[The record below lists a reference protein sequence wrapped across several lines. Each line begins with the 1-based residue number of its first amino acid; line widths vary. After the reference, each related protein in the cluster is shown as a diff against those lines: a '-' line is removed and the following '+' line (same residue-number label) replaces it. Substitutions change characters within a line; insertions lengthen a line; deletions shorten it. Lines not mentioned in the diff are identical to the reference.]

1 METSSPSEAPIDRYV
16 VLEYLAEG
24 GMGAIYLGK
33 KMGAGGFEKQVV
45 LKQLL
50 PEFTRQPEFIDLF
63 LREARLSATLDHAN
77 IIHTIDLVTAGE
89 DYFIVMEYLDGADLR
104 TLLRR
109 CKKKRRGLSPAAGI
123 YVARELLSA
132 LAYAHNKVGPDGVP
146 LRLIH
151 RDISPSNILIS
162 GSGEVKLTDFGIAKA
177 STHNSVF
184 YRVKGKVGYM
194 SPEQAKSEHLD
205 ARSDLYSLA
214 VCLFEIITGE
224 RLFVNV
230 GLTTSADEMYAQPV
244 PLISHKMPG
253 LPPELDK
260 VMLKALS
267 RDPDHRYQT
276 AGEFQEALLRCAHRH
291 GLMMS
296 APDLAEHLSVE
307 CGDPA
312 SWRDESGETGGIG
325 TELYEMDDEEEPPL
339 EPESTDRID
348 PDEVRMGGRT
358 GLESD
363 SDMSVA
369 LASGGQLLRDRDS
382 RRRRARTSI
391 TKLTELRGIALTSM
405 INLAGGTSTDHAG
418 ADPLIDFDDLGR
430 SPMLPSTTD
439 DAGPAGPMPGA
450 AQPGRLPATMR
461 GMQPGMQQPG
471 MQPGVGPGMQPG
483 VGPGM
488 QPGMRPGMQ
497 PGMQPGMGP
506 GMQPGMGPGMQ
517 PGMQPGMGPGMQP
530 GMQPGMGPGM
540 QPGMGPGMQPGMQ
553 PGMGPG
559 MQPGM
564 GPGGQP
570 GMSSG
575 MQPGMRPGMSQ
586 GMRPGMAPPMG
597 APGAYP
603 PHAGAMPGHPGA
615 QPHPQT
621 GPHARAQV
629 APAQGGP
636 HAQPQ
641 GKPHPLAPPGVH
653 PQAPRGSL
661 ADIDPLEQT
670 GIVVE
675 PALSAMAPQGSA
687 YPPSPGP
694 GGFGESGPMQA
705 IPTFMPQGHSAS
717 MPVGGRSPGSGVYA
731 QTWAAALT
739 PVQRPWLLLAI
750 IFLVGVGTAAVIGL
764 SGPTI
769 HAATSPVPLAATPTA
784 VSVSAPAAAPAR
796 AAGPTEKK
804 GAP

>member
-1 METSSPSEAPIDRYV
+1 
-16 VLEYLAEG
+16 
-24 GMGAIYLGK
+24 MGAIYLGK

-104 TLLRR
+104 SLLRR
-109 CKKKRRGLSPAAGI
+109 CKKRSRGLSPAAGI

-214 VCLFEIITGE
+214 VCLFEMITGE

-296 APDLAEHLSVE
+296 APDLAEHLATV
-307 CGDPA
+307 CGDPT
-312 SWRDESGETGGIG
+312 SWRDDGDESSAAIG
-325 TELYEMDDEEEPPL
+325 TELYEMEDEEDAEL
-339 EPESTDRID
+339 EAEGTDQIV
-348 PDEVRMGGRT
+348 PGEVLQAGRS
-358 GLESD
+358 GAPSD
-363 SDMSVA
+363 SDMSAAVA
-369 LASGGQLLRDRDS
+369 DGGQLLRDRDR

-418 ADPLIDFDDLGR
+418 AAPLIDFDDLAQ
-430 SPMLPSTTD
+430 SPMLPSTS
-439 DAGPAGPMPGA
+439 GPAPVAP
-450 AQPGRLPATMR
+450 
-461 GMQPGMQQPG
+461 
-471 MQPGVGPGMQPG
+471 
-483 VGPGM
+483 
-488 QPGMRPGMQ
+488 RPG
-497 PGMQPGMGP
+497 PTP
-506 GMQPGMGPGMQ
+506 
-517 PGMQPGMGPGMQP
+517 
-530 GMQPGMGPGM
+530 
-540 QPGMGPGMQPGMQ
+540 
-553 PGMGPG
+553 
-559 MQPGM
+559 
-564 GPGGQP
+564 
-570 GMSSG
+570 
-575 MQPGMRPGMSQ
+575 
-586 GMRPGMAPPMG
+586 
-597 APGAYP
+597 YP
-603 PHAGAMPGHPGA
+603 PHAGPPHPGAPHPGPPHAGPPPGGPPHPGHHPGQPGHPA
-615 QPHPQT
+615 HPMAAAPSAPQMLAPG
-621 GPHARAQV
+621 GPSRPPQ
-629 APAQGGP
+629 AQGKG
-636 HAQPQ
+636 
-641 GKPHPLAPPGVH
+641 HPLAPPGVH

-661 ADIDPLEQT
+661 AHIDPLEQT
-670 GIVVE
+670 GIVV
-675 PALSAMAPQGSA
+675 APGDPGFA
-687 YPPSPGP
+687 PPPGP
-694 GGFGESGPMQA
+694 PGMMGEGGPGQA
-705 IPTFMPQGHSAS
+705 VPAFMPPGVSAS
-717 MPVGGRSPGSGVYA
+717 MPVGGPHGGGAYA
-731 QTWAAALT
+731 HTWAAALA
-739 PVQRPWLLLAI
+739 PAQRPWLLLAI
-750 IFLVGVGTAAVIGL
+750 ILVLGIGTATIIGL
-764 SGPTI
+764 TGPTI
-769 HAATSPVPLAATPTA
+769 EASTSPAPLPSASGATSTATTPASTPA
-784 VSVSAPAAAPAR
+784 SASAPARSEP
-796 AAGPTEKK
+796 
-804 GAP
+804 

>member
-1 METSSPSEAPIDRYV
+1 
-16 VLEYLAEG
+16 
-24 GMGAIYLGK
+24 MGAIYLGK

-104 TLLRR
+104 SLLRR
-109 CKKKRRGLSPAAGI
+109 CKKRRRGLSPAAGI

-214 VCLFEIITGE
+214 VCLFEMITGE

-296 APDLAEHLSVE
+296 APDLAEHLATV

-312 SWRDESGETGGIG
+312 SWRDDGNEASSAIG
-325 TELYEMDDEEEPPL
+325 TELYEMEDEEEDQELEAEGTDQIVPGEVLQAGRSAAPP
-339 EPESTDRID
+339 
-348 PDEVRMGGRT
+348 
-358 GLESD
+358 SD
-363 SDMSVA
+363 SDMSAAVA
-369 LASGGQLLRDRDS
+369 DGGQLLRDRDR

-418 ADPLIDFDDLGR
+418 AAPLIDFDDLAQ
-430 SPMLPSTTD
+430 SPMLPFNHRPVAGSGAPRPVAVSAAASRPATCRAAPGRT
-439 DAGPAGPMPGA
+439 ATSGSPPRPTGPAGASDGGRAVRA
-450 AQPGRLPATMR
+450 AD
-461 GMQPGMQQPG
+461 
-471 MQPGVGPGMQPG
+471 
-483 VGPGM
+483 
-488 QPGMRPGMQ
+488 
-497 PGMQPGMGP
+497 
-506 GMQPGMGPGMQ
+506 
-517 PGMQPGMGPGMQP
+517 
-530 GMQPGMGPGM
+530 
-540 QPGMGPGMQPGMQ
+540 
-553 PGMGPG
+553 
-559 MQPGM
+559 
-564 GPGGQP
+564 
-570 GMSSG
+570 
-575 MQPGMRPGMSQ
+575 
-586 GMRPGMAPPMG
+586 
-597 APGAYP
+597 
-603 PHAGAMPGHPGA
+603 
-615 QPHPQT
+615 
-621 GPHARAQV
+621 ARAERAEFDRRRRRASPTRWRRR
-629 APAQGGP
+629 APIRRRPAARSLTSIRSSRPASSSRRAIRASRRRGP
-636 HAQPQ
+636 
-641 GKPHPLAPPGVH
+641 
-653 PQAPRGSL
+653 
-661 ADIDPLEQT
+661 
-670 GIVVE
+670 
-675 PALSAMAPQGSA
+675 
-687 YPPSPGP
+687 
-694 GGFGESGPMQA
+694 
-705 IPTFMPQGHSAS
+705 
-717 MPVGGRSPGSGVYA
+717 
-731 QTWAAALT
+731 
-739 PVQRPWLLLAI
+739 
-750 IFLVGVGTAAVIGL
+750 
-764 SGPTI
+764 
-769 HAATSPVPLAATPTA
+769 AATADP
-784 VSVSAPAAAPAR
+784 R
-796 AAGPTEKK
+796 E
-804 GAP
+804 

>member
-1 METSSPSEAPIDRYV
+1 MGELVSWVSVENPPSEAPIDRYV

-151 RDISPSNILIS
+151 RDISPSNILVS

-296 APDLAEHLSVE
+296 APDLSEHLRVA

-312 SWRDESGETGGIG
+312 AWRDEGGESGGIG
-325 TELYEMDDEEEPPL
+325 TELYEMEDEEEEEPPERL
-339 EPESTDRID
+339 GTEQIESS
-348 PDEVRMGGRT
+348 EVLLGGRS
-358 GLESD
+358 GAEGD
-363 SDMSVA
+363 ADVSVA
-369 LASGGQLLRDRDS
+369 LASGGQLLRDRDH

-418 ADPLIDFDDLGR
+418 ASPLIDFDDLGR

-439 DAGPAGPMPGA
+439 GGGPPGPVPGGPGPMA
-450 AQPGRLPATMR
+450 
-461 GMQPGMQQPG
+461 
-471 MQPGVGPGMQPG
+471 
-483 VGPGM
+483 PGM
-488 QPGMRPGMQ
+488 QPGMGQSMQPGMGQGMPSGMQPRMSPGRQPGMSPGMQ
-497 PGMQPGMGP
+497 PGMQPGMPP
-506 GMQPGMGPGMQ
+506 GMQPGMPPGMQ
-517 PGMQPGMGPGMQP
+517 PGMQPGVQP
-530 GMQPGMGPGM
+530 GMQPGMPPGM
-540 QPGMGPGMQPGMQ
+540 QPGMPPGMQPGM
-553 PGMGPG
+553 P
-559 MQPGM
+559 
-564 GPGGQP
+564 
-570 GMSSG
+570 SG
-575 MQPGMRPGMSQ
+575 MQPGMPPGMQPGLQPATRGTRQ
-586 GMRPGMAPPMG
+586 GMGPPMAAPPMG
-597 APGAYP
+597 PPLGPPGAYP
-603 PHAGAMPGHPGA
+603 PNAPAMHPGM
-615 QPHPQT
+615 QQYPPT
-621 GPHARAQV
+621 GPHPRGQL
-629 APAQGGP
+629 PPGQGGP
-636 HAQPQ
+636 RVQPQ

-675 PALSAMAPQGSA
+675 PGLPGLAPQGSA
-687 YPPSPGP
+687 YPGPGP
-694 GGFGESGPMQA
+694 GAGYGESGPMQA
-705 IPTFMPQGHSAS
+705 VPAFMPPGHSAS
-717 MPVGGRSPGSGVYA
+717 MPVGGRAPGVGVYA
-731 QTWAAALT
+731 HTWAAALT

-750 IFLVGVGTAAVIGL
+750 ILLVGVGTAAVIGF

-769 HAATSPVPLAATPTA
+769 DAASSPVPLPTTPTA
-784 VSVSAPAAAPAR
+784 AAAASPPAT
-796 AAGPTEKK
+796 AQAEPDAVPAEKK